1 MKCRFFLLDLNEG
14 RSESQPTIQLWGIDD
29 NGKRVLIQSSQIKPY
44 FYYLPEE
51 RETANSARERLM
63 KGRAEF
69 PKITAVEVETK
80 KLLGRARDALKITCS
95 DSQAPAAYAR
105 NIRKLLG
112 KGEAFEEDLRLTVRY
127 ITDTD
132 VTPSAWHECE
142 VERIETQQ
150 VAVDLSFIAKSLP
163 VHIENDAVPSLRIL
177 AFSIL
182 AVGERGSARPERDPV
197 RAISVATSQAGFET
211 FAAEGEDDSRLL
223 TDFTALVRKFD
234 PDIIA
239 GYESN
244 NTGWPYL
251 IERCKFRKIR
261 LTVGRDGSE
270 PHTSAYGHVSVSGR
284 TSLDILDVAGSMPE
298 VKLKTIENLAK
309 FLQIP
314 SAGRVEAIEEFE
326 RGELWKDDTGRRALI
341 QNTRINA
348 QALLE
353 STEATINY
361 PVQLSA
367 LTGLPLDQVMT
378 APVGFRV
385 DSYLIKQAHRAGE
398 LIPRKIEQPFYTYRG
413 ALVLEPK
420 TGLHDNIV
428 VLDFTSMYPNLMK
441 TYNLS
446 PDTLVKTGEIVSED
460 SVFVIPEV
468 NHRFYKKPDG
478 FYRIVL
484 SSLIEQRKAVKEEMD
499 GLGERSTRYIVLRE
513 RERAVKTLTNACYG
527 YAGWAGARWYAK
539 EVAES
544 ATALGR
550 DVINKTIAKADSLG
564 LQVIYGDTDS
574 IFVVDDPK
582 KVKQLED
589 WAKEEFDLDI
599 KREHEYTRVL
609 FTEAQKRYAG
619 LLPDKTLDIVG
630 LEVVRGD
637 WSDIARQVQEQVLTR
652 ILRDQS
658 TEKAVEDVRATIRRL
673 RHNEVPMADLTIR
686 KTLTKPIE
694 DYAVRT
700 PHVEVAKMLVKQGWD
715 LTVGDKVAYV
725 IAKGPGKLFQK
736 AKPSSQVREEDVDI
750 DYYVDN
756 QIKPAAMRI
765 LERFGVSENQLTV

>member
-1 MKCRFFLLDLNEG
+1 MR
-14 RSESQPTIQLWGIDD
+14 LWGIDD

-44 FYYLPEE
+44 FYYLPGEK
-51 RETANSARERLM
+51 ETSNSVRERLM
-63 KGRAEF
+63 KGRADF

-80 KLLGRARDALKITCS
+80 KLLGQARDALRITCS

-127 ITDTD
+127 ITDAD

-150 VAVDLSFIAKSLP
+150 VAVDLSFAAKSLP
-163 VHIENDAVPSLRIL
+163 VRIENDAVPALRIL

-197 RAISVATSQAGFET
+197 RGIGVATSQAGFET
-211 FAAEGEDDSRLL
+211 FVAEGEDDSRLL
-223 TDFTALVRKFD
+223 ADFTALVREFD

-239 GYESN
+239 GYKSN
-244 NTGWPYL
+244 TTGWPYL

-284 TSLDILDVAGSMPE
+284 ASLDMLDVAGSMPE
-298 VKLKTIENLAK
+298 VKVKTIENLAK

-314 SAGRVEAIEEFE
+314 SAGRVETIEEFE
-326 RGELWKDDTGRRALI
+326 GGELWKDDTGRRALI
-341 QNTRINA
+341 QNTGINA

-353 STEATINY
+353 LAEATINY

-378 APVGFRV
+378 AAVGFRV
-385 DSYLIKQAHRAGE
+385 DSYLIKQAHRVGE
-398 LIPRKIEQPFYTYRG
+398 LIPAKIEQPFYTYRG

-441 TYNLS
+441 THNLS
-446 PDTLVKTGEIVSED
+446 PDTLVKPAEVVSED

-484 SSLIEQRKAVKEEMD
+484 SSLIEQRKAVKKEMD
-499 GLGERSTRYIVLRE
+499 GIAEGSTRYIVLRE
-513 RERAVKTLTNACYG
+513 RERAVKILTNACYG
-527 YAGWAGARWYAK
+527 YAGWAGARWYSK

-599 KREHEYTRVL
+599 KREHEYTRIL

-652 ILRDQS
+652 ILRDRS

-700 PHVEVAKMLVKQGWD
+700 PHVEVAKMLVEQGWD

-736 AKPSSQVREEDVDI
+736 AKPSSQVRAEDVDI
-750 DYYVDN
+750 NYYVDN

-765 LERFGVSENQLTV
+765 LERFGVSERQLTV